1 MSDFMITVF
10 GIVGYSVFME
20 VENFHKKGETLIS
33 NIMHEEIGAKGF
45 NQALTLAYQGVNV
58 NFICS
63 LGDDVFSKLVKNDLK
78 KYNINYYIKEKKGK
92 APFACIL
99 TNSKG
104 NNQVTVFPG
113 VKLEL
118 EDLDFIEIEEIIK
131 KSDLVLL
138 QLEIPNE
145 INFKVIE
152 IANKYKVKV
161 ILNPAP
167 SKNFVSDY
175 FKYSLLMTPNEH
187 EVKDIF
193 KIENLNDYD
202 KVKSRFKEKGV
213 QEIVI
218 TLGEK
223 GALIYDG
230 KFRHI
235 ATTPLKAIDTTG
247 AGDIFNGILAYM
259 LVKGNTLYDSVLTAN
274 ALASQSVLKKYVL
287 EAIPTLEDI
296 KKN

>member
-1 MSDFMITVF
+1 MNDLTITVF
-10 GIVGYSVFME
+10 GICGYSVFME

-45 NQALTLAYQGVNV
+45 NQALTIARQGVNV
-58 NFICS
+58 NFVFS
-63 LGDDVFSKLVKNDLK
+63 LGDDVFSKIVKEDLK

-104 NNQVTVFPG
+104 DNQVTVFPG
-113 VKLEL
+113 VNLEL
-118 EDLDFIEIEEIIK
+118 EDLDFIKIEEMIK
-131 KSDLVLL
+131 NSDLILL
-138 QLEIPNE
+138 QLEILNE

-161 ILNPAP
+161 VLNPAP
-167 SKNFVSDY
+167 SKNFTSEY
-175 FKYSLLMTPNEH
+175 FKYNLLMTPNEH
-187 EVKDIF
+187 EAKDIF
-193 KIENLNDYD
+193 KINSLDD
-202 KVKSRFKEKGV
+202 LKGLTSKFKEKGI
-213 QEIVI
+213 QKIVI

-230 KFRHI
+230 EFRYVETKKI
-235 ATTPLKAIDTTG
+235 NAIDTTG

-259 LVKGNTLYDSVLTAN
+259 LARGNSLYESVLMAN
-274 ALASQSVLKKYVL
+274 ALAGQSVLKKYVL

-296 KKN
+296 KKF